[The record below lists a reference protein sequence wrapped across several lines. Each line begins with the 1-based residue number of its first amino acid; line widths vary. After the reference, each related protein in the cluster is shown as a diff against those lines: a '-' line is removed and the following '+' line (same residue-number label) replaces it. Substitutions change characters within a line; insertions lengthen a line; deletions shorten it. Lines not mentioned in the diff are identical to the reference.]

1 MKKLYFLDEEET
13 QRILNIHE
21 SATKRQYL
29 SEQPL
34 PPSEPI
40 IVTDYDK
47 AYEYK
52 FENGE
57 YTFRGKPGT
66 TYAQK
71 FANWQPSKT
80 EKGKLSIKN
89 VIDTKGKTTQ
99 TQVKPVENPTSV
111 VDPSKAAQDTSV
123 VNKTAVEKPTTNAA
137 GIPSTIAQPSG
148 NVTKQPTTDTTST
161 SSGNNFSE
169 TDLNS
174 IIA

>member
-1 MKKLYFLDEEET
+1 MKKLYFLDEEER

-29 SEQPL
+29 SEQATP
-34 PPSEPI
+34 PI

-66 TYAQK
+66 TYGNK
-71 FANWQPSKT
+71 YSDWQPSKT
-80 EKGKLSIKN
+80 DEGKLAIKK

-123 VNKTAVEKPTTNAA
+123 VNKTAVEKPISNTTE
-137 GIPSTIAQPSG
+137 IPSKIAQPSG
-148 NVTKQPTTDTTST
+148 NVTKEPTVDITNT

-169 TDLNS
+169 TDLNT